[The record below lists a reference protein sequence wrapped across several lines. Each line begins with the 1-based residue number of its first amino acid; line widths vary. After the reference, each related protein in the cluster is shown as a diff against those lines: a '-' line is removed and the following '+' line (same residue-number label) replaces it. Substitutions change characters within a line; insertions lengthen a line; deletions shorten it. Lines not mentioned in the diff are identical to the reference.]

1 VSGGNHEAVQNRK
14 GFLAQHLHEDSN
26 GGSVQHG
33 RFEQIQICDVF
44 IDPIE
49 LAHVPDVFELKHH
62 KWTRGFPFPWT
73 RVSTERHSSQLSLRA
88 SQRGDSGRKV
98 MAKKRP
104 MVGIIWLPHGT
115 RKAAVS

>member
-26 GGSVQHG
+26 GSSVQHG
-33 RFEQIQICDVF
+33 KFEQIQICDVF

-62 KWTRGFPFPWT
+62 KWTPWIPFSVGESKHGVAFFP
-73 RVSTERHSSQLSLRA
+73 
-88 SQRGDSGRKV
+88 
-98 MAKKRP
+98 
-104 MVGIIWLPHGT
+104 
-115 RKAAVS
+115 AVLAGEPAG